1 MHRSLFIASPKPL
14 DMDGWND
21 LLEWEDY
28 EIAEAI
34 YDADYA
40 ELITNRN
47 INANDLKFF
56 EYLTIEA
63 KDENNLFVTISDK
76 NRQRCQNWES
86 EVYHAY
92 SNDIAAGKRYT
103 QNWLTIDAIENDADF
118 FIPDNGCLDIY
129 SEYSSDLPD
138 KFYICRKMYY
148 DYHI

>member
-14 DMDGWND
+14 DTDGWND

-40 ELITNRN
+40 DLITNRN

-76 NRQRCQNWES
+76 NRQRCQNWKS

-118 FIPDNGCLDIY
+118 FIPDNDCLGIY

>member
-28 EIAEAI
+28 EIAEMI
-34 YDADYA
+34 PYADYA
-40 ELITNRN
+40 DLVTCKA
-47 INANDLKFF
+47 INDDDLKFF

-63 KDENNLFVTISDK
+63 KDENNLFVTISDE
-76 NRQRCQNWES
+76 NRQKCQNWKS
-86 EVYHAY
+86 EVYYAY

-103 QNWLTIDAIENDADF
+103 QNWLTIDAIENGADF
-118 FIPDNGCLDIY
+118 FIPDNDCLGIY
-129 SEYSSDLPD
+129 SEYSDELPD

-148 DYHI
+148 DYHM